1 MRSELFRSPPGL
13 MLPVCLT
20 WDLPL
25 ISMESLTLSHFSIPR
40 KPPSE
45 IAFLPP
51 CYDQTQPVLH
61 NRLGV
66 WLIRTFPMAASIQCI
81 LSPLRG
87 THPPPS
93 HSAGADHFLLLLGPP
108 FHVKRP
114 ASKDVTASS
123 RSTRLP
129 ANAFGLAPTP
139 SSPSGLRHG
148 TVSENVLWI
157 KKKMVLSIYEVQQK

>member
-1 MRSELFRSPPGL
+1 
-13 MLPVCLT
+13 
-20 WDLPL
+20 
-25 ISMESLTLSHFSIPR
+25 
-40 KPPSE
+40 
-45 IAFLPP
+45 
-51 CYDQTQPVLH
+51 
-61 NRLGV
+61 
-66 WLIRTFPMAASIQCI
+66 MAASIQCI

-129 ANAFGLAPTP
+129 ANAFGIAATP